1 MGTIVTALIL
11 AGIVFLIVRGMAR
24 DKKKGKSLSC
34 GCGCS
39 HCGGQCAAQTPSGE
53 NAQRRGT

>member
-34 GCGCS
+34 
-39 HCGGQCAAQTPSGE
+39 AAQTPSGE